1 MTGRGPAWFGTVLG
15 LTAST
20 AANVLHAV
28 DLDKGGKAA
37 IIGAAFWPL
46 ALLAATETLT
56 RKRWPERVR
65 PWAVTAVLVVAL
77 VTAVV
82 SYGHLHALLV
92 SWGAGPFEAAI
103 APAAVDGLMTVC
115 SLALTVADGPEP
127 VPASPASPASP
138 AVPIEEL
145 PPAPRAAAPRPPRSS
160 GRAVARPGRSA
171 PDVTDLVPVAQAIVA
186 ELGDVPLT
194 RSALQS
200 AFRARGQ
207 SLSTDRARALLA
219 IVRPAT

>member
-1 MTGRGPAWFGTVLG
+1 MVLG

-28 DLDKGGKAA
+28 DLDKGGQPA

-46 ALLAATETLT
+46 ALLCATETLT
-56 RKRWPERVR
+56 RKRWPARVR
-65 PWAVTAVLVVAL
+65 PWAVMAVVVVAL

-82 SYGHLHALLV
+82 SYGHLHALLE

-115 SLALTVADGPEP
+115 SLALTVPDAPPDPGPWW
-127 VPASPASPASP
+127 SPASPASP
-138 AVPIEEL
+138 GSAAAPLEE
-145 PPAPRAAAPRPPRSS
+145 PPAPRARAPRTG
-160 GRAVARPGRSA
+160 GRAVARPGRPA
-171 PDVTDLVPVAQAIVA
+171 PDVTELVPVARAIA
-186 ELGDVPLT
+186 QELGDVPLT
-194 RSALQS
+194 RSALQG

-219 IVRPAT
+219 IVRP